1 MIVNRYVKILKGE
14 YQNIIITQNKEKQK
28 EDTIQDKLSKPYT
41 ISFSTSS

>member
-1 MIVNRYVKILKGE
+1 MIVNRYVKILNRE

-28 EDTIQDKLSKPYT
+28 KDTIQDKLSKPYT